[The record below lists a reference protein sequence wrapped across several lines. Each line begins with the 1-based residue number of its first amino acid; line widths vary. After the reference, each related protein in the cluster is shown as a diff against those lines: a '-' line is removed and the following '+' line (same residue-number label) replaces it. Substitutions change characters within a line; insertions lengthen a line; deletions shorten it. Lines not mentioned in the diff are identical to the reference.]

1 MTVFAQYLRDNRRGF
16 AGWAVAITAVA
27 AMYSAFW
34 PVFGHNAGLTGA
46 IDAFPPALK
55 DAFHM
60 TDYSTPAGYF
70 GSRVFGLLVPILIAV
85 FAIAAGVRAIAGDE
99 EADTLELVLAH
110 PISRTQL
117 ALARYAAILAAMTG
131 TGVLLFV
138 TIVLIRVP
146 AKFTELPIANIG
158 ATVLMLTLFGICFAS
173 IAYGIGAYTGRRAI
187 SLGVGAYLAVVT
199 YLCSSF
205 LPQIHGLGWVKYFS
219 PFAWALDG
227 QPLRNGINWSYC
239 GLLVA
244 VAAASATLGIWRFR
258 SRDLT

>member
-1 MTVFAQYLRDNRRGF
+1 MTEFVQYLRDNRRGF

-34 PVFGHNAGLTGA
+34 PVFGHNADLTNA
-46 IDAFPPALK
+46 INAFPQAMK

-60 TDYSTPAGYF
+60 TDYSSPSGYF
-70 GSRVFGLLVPILIAV
+70 GSTVFGLLVPILVAV

-110 PISRTQL
+110 PVTRTRL
-117 ALARYAAILAAMTG
+117 ALARYAATVAAMAG
-131 TGVLLFV
+131 AGALLFV
-138 TIVLIRVP
+138 VILLIRIP
-146 AKFTELPIANIG
+146 AKFTELPVGGIG
-158 ATVLMLTLFGICFAS
+158 ATVLMLTLFGVCFAS

-187 SLGVGAYLAVVT
+187 SLGASAYLAVAT

-205 LPQIHGLGWVKYFS
+205 LPQIHGLAWVKWFS
-219 PFAWALDG
+219 PFAWYLDG
-227 QPLRNGINWSYC
+227 QPLINGANWVYC

-244 VAAASATLGIWRFR
+244 VAALFAASGIWRFLG
-258 SRDLT
+258 RDLT

>member
-1 MTVFAQYLRDNRRGF
+1 MTVFMQYLRENRRGF

-34 PVFGHNAGLTGA
+34 PVFGHNTGLTGA
-46 IDAFPPALK
+46 IDAFPQAMK

-70 GSRVFGLLVPILIAV
+70 GSTVFGLLVPILVAV

-110 PISRTQL
+110 PVTRTRL
-117 ALARYAAILAAMTG
+117 ALARYAATVAAMAG
-131 TGVLLFV
+131 CGALLFV
-138 TIVLIRVP
+138 VIVLIRVP
-146 AKFTELPIANIG
+146 AKFTELPVGNIA
-158 ATVLMLTLFGICFAS
+158 ATVLMLTLFGVCFAS
-173 IAYGIGAYTGRRAI
+173 IAYGIGASTGRRAI
-187 SLGVGAYLAVVT
+187 SLGAGAYLAVVT

-205 LPQIHGLGWVKYFS
+205 LPQIRGLGWVKYFS
-219 PFAWALDG
+219 PFAWYLDG
-227 QPLRNGINWSYC
+227 QPLRNGINWIYC
-239 GLLVA
+239 GLFVA
-244 VAAASATLGIWRFR
+244 VAMVFAALGIWRFR